1 MTFKIV
7 YILDCFPVVS
17 QTFISDELYLLLK
30 RQNIEINIFSLTR
43 PKGIEHHGRVKELL
57 DVIDVNYLQQPDT
70 GTKVKMLLKRFL
82 LHPVKTVRQL
92 YAFTK
97 VGQVRWINFDALF
110 YAEIIQKT
118 GANHIHSHFADRAA
132 KTSMAISIWTG
143 LPFTFTVHGYDIFF
157 KPPENYLQLAEKAKY
172 VFTISQFNKAYLIDR
187 FHLQENKIKVIYCGI
202 IFKDYQGISFKP
214 QNSDGRVLL
223 LTVARLQPVKG
234 HKYLLHALSLLRE
247 KINFKF
253 DLFLAGDGSEMDFL
267 KDLTAKLNLA
277 NMVHFLGN
285 QSQSQVC
292 DLLQKCDYFVLS
304 SISEG
309 LPIVLLEAMA
319 SSRLV
324 IAPNVNGVPE
334 LVIDN
339 ETGLLFEPENIDSL
353 AFAIERAVTDS
364 TKYSSMIMAARS
376 KVVNQFSKD
385 VAIDHLI
392 KYWYD

>member
-1 MTFKIV
+1 MTFKV
-7 YILDCFPVVS
+7 AYILDCFPVVS
-17 QTFISDELYLLLK
+17 QTFISDEIYLLLK
-30 RQNIEINIFSLTR
+30 RKNIEINIFSLVK
-43 PKGIEHHGRVKELL
+43 PKSLEYHGRVKEIL
-57 DVIDVNYLQQPDT
+57 DVIDVNYLQRPGA
-70 GTKVKMLLKRFL
+70 GTKAKILLKRFL
-82 LHPVKTVRQL
+82 LHPIKTVRQL

-97 VGQVRWINFDALF
+97 VGQARWINFDALF
-110 YAEIIQKT
+110 YSEIIQKID
-118 GANHIHSHFADRAA
+118 ADHIHSHFADRAA

-143 LPFTFTVHGYDIFF
+143 LPFTFTVHGYDVFF
-157 KPPENYLQLAEKAKY
+157 RPPENYSQLAEKAKY
-172 VFTISQFNKAYLIDR
+172 IFTISQYNKMYLMDR

-202 IFKDYQGISFKP
+202 ILKDYQGISFKH
-214 QNSDGRVLL
+214 QKLIGGVSL

-234 HKYLLHALSLLRE
+234 HKYLLHALNLLRK

-253 DLFLAGDGSEMDFL
+253 DLFLAGDGTELDFL
-267 KDLTAKLNLA
+267 KDLTAELNLT

-292 DLLQKCDYFVLS
+292 DLLQKCDYFVLP

-324 IAPNVNGVPE
+324 IAPNVNGIPE
-334 LVIDN
+334 LVVDN
-339 ETGLLFEPENIDSL
+339 ETGLLFEPENTDSL
-353 AFAIERAVTDS
+353 ALAIERAVSDS
-364 TKYSSMIMAARS
+364 DKYSTLITAARS

-392 KYWYD
+392 KYWRC